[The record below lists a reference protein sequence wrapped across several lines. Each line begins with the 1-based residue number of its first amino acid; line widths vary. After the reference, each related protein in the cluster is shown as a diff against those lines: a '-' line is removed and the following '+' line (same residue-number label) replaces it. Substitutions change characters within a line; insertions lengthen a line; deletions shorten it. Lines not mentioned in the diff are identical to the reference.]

1 MIIVGYWS
9 INLFVFT
16 LKSIPWYSC
25 LSCAQVMKIKQ
36 GMGCKMHQLEQK
48 KSQPSQASLNTEITE
63 QDSVHLYVILFSKL
77 NLLKIFLKES
87 LSMFLTD
94 FFSFPFFFIAFPHP
108 PIMGWGVCLLQ
119 FWTFGRIR
127 ICRKVILC

>member
-16 LKSIPWYSC
+16 LKSIPWHSC

-36 GMGCKMHQLEQK
+36 GMGCKMNQLEQK

-77 NLLKIFLKES
+77 NLLKIFLRES